1 MPSIVMKHTAT
12 DAHNCEIKWEADF
25 GKMKLTLQA
34 GFISPLLL
42 QDFLWQLP
50 HKDDRFVRTGI
61 VGAVQI
67 TKRFDTRL
75 ELPGGTVLKVLAYEP
90 AAVGGA
96 PQEPQ
101 LEFFE
106 VAKEQTDPNT
116 VAG

>member
-12 DAHNCEIKWEADF
+12 DAHNCEIEWNADF

-34 GFISPLLL
+34 GFVSPRLLH
-42 QDFLWQLP
+42 DFLWQLP

-61 VGAVQI
+61 IGAVQI

-75 ELPGGTVLKVLAYEP
+75 ELPSGTMFKVHAYQP
-90 AAVGGA
+90 APVGGV

-106 VAKEQTDPNT
+106 VASDQPDQA
-116 VAG
+116 AG

>member
-12 DAHNCEIKWEADF
+12 DAHNCEIEWNADF
-25 GKMKLTLQA
+25 AKMKLTLQA
-34 GFISPLLL
+34 GFISPRLLH
-42 QDFLWQLP
+42 DFLWQLP

-67 TKRFDTRL
+67 TKRFNTRI
-75 ELPGGTVLKVLAYEP
+75 ELPSGTMFKIHAYQP
-90 AAVGGA
+90 VAVGGA

-106 VAKEQTDPNT
+106 VAQDPADAT
-116 VAG
+116 AG